1 MRVAHTVESAAGDR
15 EVVVVVVP
23 VAGEP
28 PRTAVGPGSQRVVRI
43 PPGAGANPRPALIR
57 MLAQPVWRD
66 RLRVSGM
73 LPRAARAAPPMLADD
88 LFAALGRPSGWS
100 VHVARAGL
108 APLGVALAELLG
120 APFATLDLDDDD
132 ETLLRRLGEHAE
144 ADAHRRL
151 LSAFAGCFSGIWLA
165 APQEAA
171 ALAARH
177 GVSTAVLPNAV
188 RIPASPRRMPSSP
201 PDLLF
206 VGNLSYRPNLDAATA
221 LVERVQPGV
230 RERTGLPITVSVVGD
245 HGGDPRALS
254 LGRRPGVMVRGFV
267 SDLTE
272 LYARAS
278 IVVVP
283 LTDAAGTRIKL
294 LEAFAHEVPVV
305 ATPAAAA
312 GLAVQDGTHLFVGR
326 TVAELAAHI
335 ATLLAHPQA
344 GPRLADEA
352 RRYVESNHSPP
363 VVAARVRS
371 LLSAAAEAAE
381 NAHLVG
387 NQPVA
392 GLSPASRSASTET
405 DSPADTTGC

>member
-1 MRVAHTVESAAGDR
+1 MRASGIGFTQNAPNIGAVPRDGGDRDADTPVLWHRLEKISTKRIPISYECTPWVSPERGKGQCCPQGGMRIILRHLLDTTRRQSVVVLTPITPQPTGNGLAMRVARIVESAAGDR

-28 PRTAVGPGSQRVVRI
+28 LGTATVPGAQRVVRI

-57 MLAQPVWRD
+57 MLARPAWRD
-66 RLRVSGM
+66 RLRVSGV
-73 LPRAARAAPPMLADD
+73 LPRAARAASPMLADD
-88 LFAALGRPSGWS
+88 IFAALGRPSGWA

-132 ETLLRRLGEHAE
+132 ETLLRGLGEHAE

-171 ALAARH
+171 AVAARH
-177 GVSTAVLPNAV
+177 GVSTAVLPNSV

-206 VGNLSYRPNLDAATA
+206 VGNLSYRPNVDAATA
-221 LVERVQPGV
+221 LVERVRPGV

-245 HGGDPRALS
+245 HGGDPRVLS
-254 LGRRPGVMVRGFV
+254 LGRQPGVLVRGFV

-278 IVVVP
+278 VVVVP
-283 LTDAAGTRIKL
+283 MTDAAGTRSSSSR
-294 LEAFAHEVPVV
+294 PS
-305 ATPAAAA
+305 
-312 GLAVQDGTHLFVGR
+312 R
-326 TVAELAAHI
+326 T
-335 ATLLAHPQA
+335 
-344 GPRLADEA
+344 RF
-352 RRYVESNHSPP
+352 R
-363 VVAARVRS
+363 
-371 LLSAAAEAAE
+371 
-381 NAHLVG
+381 
-387 NQPVA
+387 
-392 GLSPASRSASTET
+392 
-405 DSPADTTGC
+405 